1 MALTRYICIL
11 EDNYEDRC
19 SWDWHG
25 VAIPSS
31 TPVRAAEMVVEV
43 LADELGLDLD
53 DLNSVTILVKAP
65 ATGEITRVNIG
76 AEMAVNVT
84 FARRDKLYVPPKE

>member
-25 VAIPSS
+25 VVVSS
-31 TPVRAAEMVVEV
+31 LTPVQAAEKVVEE
-43 LADELGLDLD
+43 LAGELGLDLD

-76 AEMAVNVT
+76 AEMAINVT
-84 FARRDKLYVPPKE
+84 FAQRDKYYVPPEE